1 MKVRQTGILLALL
14 ALPVVSQAHRLDEY
28 LQAAILSV
36 DRSHIEVNLRLAPG
50 VAVALPIIAEI
61 DRDHD
66 GFISETEASAYVQS
80 VLRDISLQ
88 LDGRRL
94 SMRAVASSFSTPEEL
109 EAGLGQI
116 HITFVADFAPA
127 PAPGP
132 DRILI
137 FENRHHSAVSAYLVN
152 VLVPADQAISI
163 ERQSR
168 NPSQSVFELAFA
180 DSSRH

>member
-1 MKVRQTGILLALL
+1 MKVRQTGILLVLL

-36 DRSHIEVNLRLAPG
+36 DRSHVEVNLRLAPG
-50 VAVALPIIAEI
+50 VAIALPIIAEI

-66 GFISETEASAYVQS
+66 GSISETEASAYVQS

-116 HITFVADFAPA
+116 HMTFIANFA

-132 DRILI
+132 DRILV

-168 NPSQSVFELAFA
+168 NPSQSVFELAFV
-180 DSSRH
+180 DSSRQ